1 LDRPASAIKELIEN
15 SLDAKASK
23 IDIFVRDG
31 GRTEIKVVDDG
42 VGMSPEEL
50 TLSVQ
55 RHATSKLNDENLFAI
70 KTFGFRGEALP
81 SIASISKFKI
91 ISKKKKDSFGFEILI
106 NAGNKISSQPCVRE
120 VGTTVII
127 KDIFFSTPARL
138 KFLKSERYENVVIK
152 RTVQRLALANISVEF
167 NLFNEEKYKIAE
179 AIKNS

>member
-1 LDRPASAIKELIEN
+1 MSKIKLLPDKLINKIAAGEVLDRPASAIKELIEN

-91 ISKKKKDSFGFEILI
+91 ISKKKKRFIWF
-106 NAGNKISSQPCVRE
+106 
-120 VGTTVII
+120 
-127 KDIFFSTPARL
+127 
-138 KFLKSERYENVVIK
+138 
-152 RTVQRLALANISVEF
+152 
-167 NLFNEEKYKIAE
+167 
-179 AIKNS
+179 